1 MIFLLSQQPLC
12 NSTKVD
18 REVLIIV
25 LLYTCVAEPVPA
37 KKAKIVPAVSA
48 VGKSAVKK
56 VIQKQTLSQNGK
68 SGKPHK
74 TQGAAHSGKKSKK
87 YQV

>member
-1 MIFLLSQQPLC
+1 M
-12 NSTKVD
+12 
-18 REVLIIV
+18 
-25 LLYTCVAEPVPA
+25 LYACVAEPVPA

-48 VGKSAVKK
+48 VGISAVKK
-56 VIQKQTLSQNGK
+56 VTHKQTSSQNGK

-74 TQGAAHSGKKSKK
+74 TQSAAHSGKKSKK

>member
-1 MIFLLSQQPLC
+1 M
-12 NSTKVD
+12 D
-18 REVLIIV
+18 REELITV
-25 LLYTCVAEPVPA
+25 LLYACVAEPVPA

-56 VIQKQTLSQNGK
+56 VIQKQTPSQNGK
-68 SGKPHK
+68 SGKTHK